1 MTYTDPTA
9 VAAIARAIEVEQNV
23 VYAAGLAGAFL
34 RDGAKRQAIAQLTE
48 HRGRVPVLAQMVDP
62 SAVPAPPPAFAPPAP
77 ITDAR
82 TAREALA
89 QLNNALVGVYADVAA
104 ATTEQDRAFAVVCAQ
119 ASARAAVQW
128 GAASQAFPT

>member
-9 VAAIARAIEVEQNV
+9 VAAITRAIEVEQNL

-34 RDGAKRQAIAQLTE
+34 RDRAKRQAIAQLTE
-48 HRGRVPVLAQMVDP
+48 HRGRVQVLAQMVDT
-62 SAVPAPPPAFAPPAP
+62 SAVPAPPPAFQPPTP

-82 TAREALA
+82 TARDALA
-89 QLNNALVGVYADVAA
+89 QLNNALVGAYADVAA
-104 ATTEQDRAFAVVCAQ
+104 ATAEQDRAFAIASAQ